1 MIEKLLRKDFVK
13 IPTNYMSRY
22 FRTLFIYFIF
32 GCFVFSNAQTDS
44 ISKPNR
50 IKIDGVAAVIGD
62 YVILDSDIDKA
73 YIDLESQ
80 GIPTSNIE
88 RCSLLGKLMEDKLYA
103 HHAEQD
109 SLEVSDVEI
118 NDYVGRTIDYFVQ
131 ELGSIE
137 NVLEFYKKKDEQS
150 FRNELFD
157 INRVQQLSQRMQAN
171 LVEKIEVTPEEVR
184 TFFNKIPIDQ
194 RPVFGAELEIAQ
206 IVIEPTPTKEEV
218 ERIIRRLET
227 MRNDVLENGSSFS
240 SKAILYSQDP
250 GSRSRGGRYTLN
262 RKRPV
267 MVKEFRD
274 QAYRLREGEVSQPF
288 QTDFGWHIVTVDKIR
303 GQLIDVRHVLLVPE
317 ISSKELKDA
326 KDKLDLIRKRI
337 QDKEISFADAALEFS
352 DDNDTATNGGV
363 LINPASGDTRFEL
376 TKLDPA
382 IYNQILNLEDNQISS
397 PVLDEDRSGNKK
409 YKILKVTNRYDQHQ
423 ADFASDYV
431 KIKDLALKEK
441 QLDAIQNWMSEKI
454 DDTFVNVNRS
464 YRDCDFSN
472 KWVQ

>member
-1 MIEKLLRKDFVK
+1 MNKR
-13 IPTNYMSRY
+13 
-22 FRTLFIYFIF
+22 
-32 GCFVFSNAQTDS
+32 FVFLFLFFHFGSSVLIYAQTDS
-44 ISKPNR
+44 IVNPTR

-62 YVILDSDIDKA
+62 YVILDSDVDKA

-109 SLEVSDVEI
+109 SITVSDAEI
-118 NDYVGRTIDYFVQ
+118 NDYVSRTIDYFVQ
-131 ELGSIE
+131 QLGNME
-137 NVLEFYKKKDEQS
+137 KVLEFYKKKDEQS
-150 FRNELFD
+150 FRSELFD
-157 INRVQQLSQRMQAN
+157 INRVQQLSQRMQSN
-171 LVEKIEVTPEEVR
+171 IVEEIEVTPDEVR
-184 TFFNKIPIDQ
+184 TFFDKIPVDQ

-206 IVIEPTPTKEEV
+206 IIVEPTPTESEV
-218 ERIIRRLET
+218 ERTIRLLET
-227 MRNDVLENGSSFS
+227 MRNDVLENGSSFA

-250 GSRSRGGRYTLN
+250 GSRSRGGRYTLD

-317 ISSKELKDA
+317 ISAKELKEA

-337 QDKEISFADAALEFS
+337 QDEEFSFSDAALNFS
-352 DDNDTATNGGV
+352 DDKDTASNGGV
-363 LINPASGDTRFEL
+363 LINPTSGDTRFEL
-376 TKLDPA
+376 TKLDPT
-382 IYNQILNLEDNQISS
+382 IYNHILNLEDNQIS
-397 PVLDEDRSGNKK
+397 PPILDEDRSGNKK
-409 YKILKVTNRYDQHQ
+409 YKILMVTNRYDEHQ
-423 ADFASDYV
+423 ADFAKDYV

-441 QLDAIQNWMSEKI
+441 QLDAIEMWMSEKI

-464 YRDCDFSN
+464 YRNCDFSN
-472 KWVQ
+472 KWVK

>member
-1 MIEKLLRKDFVK
+1 MNKRFIILFLLF
-13 IPTNYMSRY
+13 
-22 FRTLFIYFIF
+22 LFGSSVLSY
-32 GCFVFSNAQTDS
+32 AQTDS
-44 ISKPNR
+44 IVNPTR

-62 YVILDSDIDKA
+62 YVILDSDVDKA

-109 SLEVSDVEI
+109 SITVSDAEI
-118 NDYVGRTIDYFVQ
+118 NDYVSRTIDYFVQ
-131 ELGSIE
+131 QLGNME
-137 NVLEFYKKKDEQS
+137 KVLEFYKKKDEQS
-150 FRNELFD
+150 FRSELFD
-157 INRVQQLSQRMQAN
+157 INRVQQLSQRMQSN
-171 LVEKIEVTPEEVR
+171 IVEEIEVTPDEVR
-184 TFFNKIPIDQ
+184 TFFDKIPVDQ

-206 IVIEPTPTKEEV
+206 IIVEPTPTESEV
-218 ERIIRRLET
+218 ERTIRLLET
-227 MRNDVLENGSSFS
+227 MRNDVLENGSSFA

-250 GSRSRGGRYTLN
+250 GSRSRGGRYTLD

-303 GQLIDVRHVLLVPE
+303 GQLIDVRHVLLIPE
-317 ISSKELKDA
+317 ISAKELKEA

-337 QDKEISFADAALEFS
+337 QDEELSFTDAALNFS
-352 DDNDTATNGGV
+352 DDKDTASNGGV
-363 LINPASGDTRFEL
+363 LINPTSGDTRFEL
-376 TKLDPA
+376 TKLDPT
-382 IYNQILNLEDNQISS
+382 IYNHILNLEDNQIS
-397 PVLDEDRSGNKK
+397 PPILDEDRSGNKK
-409 YKILKVTNRYDQHQ
+409 YKILMVTNRYDEHQ
-423 ADFASDYV
+423 ADFAKDYV

-441 QLDAIQNWMSEKI
+441 QLDAVEKWMSEKI

>member
-1 MIEKLLRKDFVK
+1 MNKLICSL
-13 IPTNYMSRY
+13 IA
-22 FRTLFIYFIF
+22 IF
-32 GCFVFSNAQTDS
+32 LLGGFFWSFAQTDS
-44 ISKPNR
+44 IITPTR

-62 YVILDSDIDKA
+62 YVILDSDVDKA

-80 GIPTSNIE
+80 GIPTGNIE

-109 SLEVSDVEI
+109 SLEVSDAEI

-131 ELGSIE
+131 ELGSME
-137 NVLEFYKKKDEQS
+137 KVLEFYKKKDEQS
-150 FRNELFD
+150 FRTELFD
-157 INRVQQLSQRMQAN
+157 INRVQQLSQKMQASI
-171 LVEKIEVTPEEVR
+171 VEEIEVTPEEVR
-184 TFFNKIPIDQ
+184 TFFDKIPADQ

-206 IVIEPTPTKEEV
+206 IVVEPTPTSAEV
-218 ERIIRRLET
+218 ERTISMLET
-227 MRNDVLENGSSFS
+227 MRNDVLENGSSFA

-250 GSRSRGGRYTLN
+250 GSRSRGGRYTLD

-274 QAYRLREGEVSQPF
+274 QAYRLREGEVSKPF

-303 GQLIDVRHVLLVPE
+303 GQLIDVRHVLLIPE
-317 ISSKELKDA
+317 ISSKELQEA
-326 KDKLDLIRKRI
+326 KEKLELIRKRV
-337 QDKEISFADAALEFS
+337 QDGEISFSDAALEFS
-352 DDNDTATNGGV
+352 DDKDTAANGGV
-363 LINPASGDTRFEL
+363 LINPSSGDTRFEL

-382 IYNQILNLEDNQISS
+382 IYNQILKLEDNEISTTI
-397 PVLDEDRSGNKK
+397 LDEDRSGNKK
-409 YKILKVTNRYDQHQ
+409 YKILLVTNRYDQHE
-423 ADFASDYV
+423 AEYVNDYV

-441 QLDAIQNWMSEKI
+441 QLDAIQKWMGDKI

>member
-1 MIEKLLRKDFVK
+1 MNKRFV
-13 IPTNYMSRY
+13 I
-22 FRTLFIYFIF
+22 LFLFFHFGSSVLIY
-32 GCFVFSNAQTDS
+32 AQTDS
-44 ISKPNR
+44 IVNPTR

-62 YVILDSDIDKA
+62 YVILDSDVDKA

-109 SLEVSDVEI
+109 SITVSDAEI
-118 NDYVGRTIDYFVQ
+118 NDYVSRTIDYFVQ
-131 ELGSIE
+131 QLGNME
-137 NVLEFYKKKDEQS
+137 KVLEFYKKKDEQS
-150 FRNELFD
+150 FRSELFD
-157 INRVQQLSQRMQAN
+157 INRVQQLSQRMQSN
-171 LVEKIEVTPEEVR
+171 IVEEIEVTPDEVR
-184 TFFNKIPIDQ
+184 TFFDKIPVDQ

-206 IVIEPTPTKEEV
+206 IIVEPTPTESEV
-218 ERIIRRLET
+218 ERTIRLLET
-227 MRNDVLENGSSFS
+227 MRNDVLENGSSFA

-250 GSRSRGGRYTLN
+250 GSRSRGGRYTLD

-317 ISSKELKDA
+317 ISARELKDA

-337 QDKEISFADAALEFS
+337 QDGEFSFADAALDFS
-352 DDNDTATNGGV
+352 DDKDTASNGGV
-363 LINPASGDTRFEL
+363 LINPTSGDTRFEL
-376 TKLDPA
+376 TKLDPT
-382 IYNQILNLEDNQISS
+382 IYNHILNLEDNQIS
-397 PVLDEDRSGNKK
+397 PPILDEDRSGNKK
-409 YKILKVTNRYDQHQ
+409 YKILMVTNRYDEHQ
-423 ADFASDYV
+423 ADFAKDYV

-441 QLDAIQNWMSEKI
+441 QLDAIEMWMSEKI

-464 YRDCDFSN
+464 YRNCDFSN
-472 KWVQ
+472 KWVK

>member
-1 MIEKLLRKDFVK
+1 MNKRFV
-13 IPTNYMSRY
+13 I
-22 FRTLFIYFIF
+22 LFLFFHFGSSVLIY
-32 GCFVFSNAQTDS
+32 AQTDS
-44 ISKPNR
+44 IVNPTR

-62 YVILDSDIDKA
+62 YVILDSDVDKA

-109 SLEVSDVEI
+109 SITVSDAEI
-118 NDYVGRTIDYFVQ
+118 NDYVSRTIDYFVQ
-131 ELGSIE
+131 QLGNME
-137 NVLEFYKKKDEQS
+137 KVLEFYKKKDEQS
-150 FRNELFD
+150 FRSELFD
-157 INRVQQLSQRMQAN
+157 INRVQQLSQRMQSN
-171 LVEKIEVTPEEVR
+171 IVEEIEVTPDEVR
-184 TFFNKIPIDQ
+184 TFFDKIPVDQ

-206 IVIEPTPTKEEV
+206 IIVEPTPIESEV
-218 ERIIRRLET
+218 ERTIRLLET
-227 MRNDVLENGSSFS
+227 MRNDVLENGSSFA

-250 GSRSRGGRYTLN
+250 GSRSRGGRYTLD

-317 ISSKELKDA
+317 ISAKELKDA

-337 QDKEISFADAALEFS
+337 QDGELSFADAALDFS
-352 DDNDTATNGGV
+352 DDKDTASNGGV
-363 LINPASGDTRFEL
+363 LINPTSGDTRFEL
-376 TKLDPA
+376 TKLDPT
-382 IYNQILNLEDNQISS
+382 IYNHILNLEDNQIS
-397 PVLDEDRSGNKK
+397 PPILDEDRSGNKK
-409 YKILKVTNRYDQHQ
+409 YKILMVTNRYDEHQ
-423 ADFASDYV
+423 ADFAKDYV

-441 QLDAIQNWMSEKI
+441 QLDAIEMWMSEKI

-464 YRDCDFSN
+464 YRNCDFSN
-472 KWVQ
+472 KWVK

>member
-1 MIEKLLRKDFVK
+1 MNKRFFILFLLFHFGSSV
-13 IPTNYMSRY
+13 
-22 FRTLFIYFIF
+22 LIY
-32 GCFVFSNAQTDS
+32 AQTDS
-44 ISKPNR
+44 IVNPTR

-62 YVILDSDIDKA
+62 YVILDSDVDKA

-109 SLEVSDVEI
+109 SITVSDAEI
-118 NDYVGRTIDYFVQ
+118 NDYVSRTIDYFVQ
-131 ELGSIE
+131 QLGNME
-137 NVLEFYKKKDEQS
+137 KVLEFYKKKDEQS
-150 FRNELFD
+150 FRSELFD
-157 INRVQQLSQRMQAN
+157 INRVQQLSQRMQSN
-171 LVEKIEVTPEEVR
+171 IVEEIEVTPDEVR
-184 TFFNKIPIDQ
+184 TFFDKIPVDQ

-206 IVIEPTPTKEEV
+206 IIVEPTPIESEV
-218 ERIIRRLET
+218 ERTIRLLET
-227 MRNDVLENGSSFS
+227 MRNDVLENGSSFA

-250 GSRSRGGRYTLN
+250 GSRSRGGRYTLD

-274 QAYRLREGEVSQPF
+274 QAYRLREGEVSHPF

-317 ISSKELKDA
+317 ISAKELKDA

-337 QDKEISFADAALEFS
+337 QDGEFSFADAALDFS
-352 DDNDTATNGGV
+352 DDKDTASNGGV
-363 LINPASGDTRFEL
+363 LINPTSGDTRFEL
-376 TKLDPA
+376 TKLDPT
-382 IYNQILNLEDNQISS
+382 IYNHILNLEDNQIS
-397 PVLDEDRSGNKK
+397 PPILDEDRSGNKK
-409 YKILKVTNRYDQHQ
+409 YKILMVTNRYDEHQ
-423 ADFASDYV
+423 ADYAKDYV

-441 QLDAIQNWMSEKI
+441 QLDAIEMWMSEKI

-464 YRDCDFSN
+464 YRNCDFSN
-472 KWVQ
+472 KWVK

>member
-1 MIEKLLRKDFVK
+1 MNKRFV
-13 IPTNYMSRY
+13 I
-22 FRTLFIYFIF
+22 LFLFFHFGSSVLIY
-32 GCFVFSNAQTDS
+32 AQTDS
-44 ISKPNR
+44 IVNPTR

-62 YVILDSDIDKA
+62 YVILDSDVDKA

-109 SLEVSDVEI
+109 SITVSDAEI
-118 NDYVGRTIDYFVQ
+118 NDYVSRTMDYFVQ
-131 ELGSIE
+131 QLGNME
-137 NVLEFYKKKDEQS
+137 KVLEFYKKKDEQS
-150 FRNELFD
+150 FRSELFD
-157 INRVQQLSQRMQAN
+157 INRVQQLSQRMQSN
-171 LVEKIEVTPEEVR
+171 IVEEIEVTPDEVR
-184 TFFNKIPIDQ
+184 TFFDKIPVDQ

-206 IVIEPTPTKEEV
+206 IIVEPTPKESEV
-218 ERIIRRLET
+218 ERTIRLLET
-227 MRNDVLENGSSFS
+227 MRNDVLENGSSFA

-250 GSRSRGGRYTLN
+250 GSRSRGGRYTLD

-317 ISSKELKDA
+317 ISAKELKDA

-337 QDKEISFADAALEFS
+337 QDGEFSFADAALDFS
-352 DDNDTATNGGV
+352 DDKDTASNGGV
-363 LINPASGDTRFEL
+363 LINPTSGDTRFEL
-376 TKLDPA
+376 TKLDPT
-382 IYNQILNLEDNQISS
+382 IYNHILNLEDNQIS
-397 PVLDEDRSGNKK
+397 PPILDEDRSGNKK
-409 YKILKVTNRYDQHQ
+409 YKILMVTNRYDEHQ
-423 ADFASDYV
+423 ADFAKDYV

-441 QLDAIQNWMSEKI
+441 QLDAIEMWMSEKI

-464 YRDCDFSN
+464 YRNCDFSN
-472 KWVQ
+472 KWVK

>member
-1 MIEKLLRKDFVK
+1 MNKRFFNLCVLFLFGNFVSS
-13 IPTNYMSRY
+13 Y
-22 FRTLFIYFIF
+22 
-32 GCFVFSNAQTDS
+32 AQTDT
-44 ISKPNR
+44 IVTPTR

-62 YVILDSDIDKA
+62 YVILDSDVDKA

-109 SLEVSDVEI
+109 SITVSDSEI

-131 ELGSIE
+131 ELGSME
-137 NVLEFYKKKDEQS
+137 KVLEFYKKKDEQS
-150 FRNELFD
+150 FRSELFD
-157 INRVQQLSQRMQAN
+157 INRVQQLSQRMQSN
-171 LVEKIEVTPEEVR
+171 IVEEIEVTPDEVR
-184 TFFNKIPIDQ
+184 TFFDKIPKDQ

-206 IVIEPTPTKEEV
+206 IVIEPTPTESEV
-218 ERIIRRLET
+218 ERTIRLLET
-227 MRNDVLENGSSFS
+227 MRNDVLENGSSFA

-250 GSRSRGGRYTLN
+250 GSRSRGGRYTLD

-317 ISSKELKDA
+317 ISAKELKDA
-326 KDKLDLIRKRI
+326 KDKLNLIRKRI
-337 QDKEISFADAALEFS
+337 QDGEIAFVDAALEFS
-352 DDNDTATNGGV
+352 DDKDTAANGGV
-363 LINPASGDTRFEL
+363 LINPTSGDTRFEL

-382 IYNQILNLEDNQISS
+382 IYNQILNLDENQISL

-409 YKILKVTNRYDQHQ
+409 YKILMVTNRYDQHQ
-423 ADFASDYV
+423 ADFATDYV

-441 QLDAIQNWMSEKI
+441 QLDAIQNWMAEKI

>member
-1 MIEKLLRKDFVK
+1 MNKR
-13 IPTNYMSRY
+13 
-22 FRTLFIYFIF
+22 
-32 GCFVFSNAQTDS
+32 FVFLFLFFHFGSSVLIYAQTDS
-44 ISKPNR
+44 IVNPTR

-62 YVILDSDIDKA
+62 YVILDSDVDKA

-109 SLEVSDVEI
+109 SITVSDAEI
-118 NDYVGRTIDYFVQ
+118 NDYVSRTIDYFVQ
-131 ELGSIE
+131 QLGNME
-137 NVLEFYKKKDEQS
+137 KVLEFYKKKDEQS
-150 FRNELFD
+150 FRSELFD
-157 INRVQQLSQRMQAN
+157 INRVQQLSQRMQSN
-171 LVEKIEVTPEEVR
+171 IVEEIEVTPDEVR
-184 TFFNKIPIDQ
+184 TFFDKIPVDQ

-206 IVIEPTPTKEEV
+206 IIVEPTPIESEV
-218 ERIIRRLET
+218 ERTIRQLET
-227 MRNDVLENGSSFS
+227 MRNDVLENGSSFA

-250 GSRSRGGRYTLN
+250 GSRSRGGRYTLD

-317 ISSKELKDA
+317 ISAKELKDA

-337 QDKEISFADAALEFS
+337 QDGEFSFADAALDFS
-352 DDNDTATNGGV
+352 DDKDTASNGGV
-363 LINPASGDTRFEL
+363 LINPTSGDTRFEL
-376 TKLDPA
+376 TKLDPT
-382 IYNQILNLEDNQISS
+382 IYNHILNLEDNQIS
-397 PVLDEDRSGNKK
+397 PPILDEDRSGNKK
-409 YKILKVTNRYDQHQ
+409 YKILMVTNRYDEHQ
-423 ADFASDYV
+423 ADFAKDYV

-441 QLDAIQNWMSEKI
+441 QLDAIEMWMSEKI

-464 YRDCDFSN
+464 YRNCDFSN
-472 KWVQ
+472 KWIK

>member
-1 MIEKLLRKDFVK
+1 MIGKLLKRDCNK
-13 IPTNYMSRY
+13 ILTKYMNKR
-22 FRTLFIYFIF
+22 
-32 GCFVFSNAQTDS
+32 FVFLFLFFHFGSSVLIYAQTDS
-44 ISKPNR
+44 IVNPTR

-62 YVILDSDIDKA
+62 YVILDSDVDKA

-109 SLEVSDVEI
+109 SITVSDAEI
-118 NDYVGRTIDYFVQ
+118 NDYVSRTIDYFVQ
-131 ELGSIE
+131 QLGNME
-137 NVLEFYKKKDEQS
+137 KVLEFYKKKDEQS
-150 FRNELFD
+150 FRSELFD
-157 INRVQQLSQRMQAN
+157 INRVQQLSQRMQSN
-171 LVEKIEVTPEEVR
+171 IVEEIEVTPDEVR
-184 TFFNKIPIDQ
+184 TFFDKIPVDQ

-206 IVIEPTPTKEEV
+206 IIVEPTPIESEV
-218 ERIIRRLET
+218 QRTIRLLET
-227 MRNDVLENGSSFS
+227 MRNDVLENGSSFA

-250 GSRSRGGRYTLN
+250 GSRSRGGRYTLD

-303 GQLIDVRHVLLVPE
+303 GQLIDVRHVLLIPE
-317 ISSKELKDA
+317 ISAKELKEA

-337 QDKEISFADAALEFS
+337 QDEEFSFSDAALNFS
-352 DDNDTATNGGV
+352 DDKDTASNGGV
-363 LINPASGDTRFEL
+363 LINPTSGDTRFEL
-376 TKLDPA
+376 TKLDPT
-382 IYNQILNLEDNQISS
+382 IYNHILNLEDNQIS
-397 PVLDEDRSGNKK
+397 PPILDEDRSGNKK
-409 YKILKVTNRYDQHQ
+409 YKILMVTNRYDEHQ
-423 ADFASDYV
+423 ADFAKDYV

-441 QLDAIQNWMSEKI
+441 QLDAIEMWMSEKI

-464 YRDCDFSN
+464 YRNCDFSN
-472 KWVQ
+472 KWVK

>member
-1 MIEKLLRKDFVK
+1 MNKRFIILFLLF
-13 IPTNYMSRY
+13 
-22 FRTLFIYFIF
+22 LFCSSVLSY
-32 GCFVFSNAQTDS
+32 AQTDS
-44 ISKPNR
+44 IVNPTR

-62 YVILDSDIDKA
+62 YVILDSDVDKA

-109 SLEVSDVEI
+109 SITVSDAEI
-118 NDYVGRTIDYFVQ
+118 NDYVSRTIDYFVQ
-131 ELGSIE
+131 QLGNME
-137 NVLEFYKKKDEQS
+137 KVLEFYKKKDEQS
-150 FRNELFD
+150 FRSELFD
-157 INRVQQLSQRMQAN
+157 INRVQQLSQRMQSN
-171 LVEKIEVTPEEVR
+171 IVEEIEVTPDEVR
-184 TFFNKIPIDQ
+184 TFFDKIPVDQ

-206 IVIEPTPTKEEV
+206 IIVEPTPIESEV
-218 ERIIRRLET
+218 ERTIRQLET
-227 MRNDVLENGSSFS
+227 MRNDVLENGSSFA

-250 GSRSRGGRYTLN
+250 GSRSRGGRYTLD

-317 ISSKELKDA
+317 ISAKELKDA

-337 QDKEISFADAALEFS
+337 QDGEFSFADAALNFS
-352 DDNDTATNGGV
+352 DDKDTASNGGV

-376 TKLDPA
+376 TKLDPTM
-382 IYNQILNLEDNQISS
+382 YNHILNLEDNQIS
-397 PVLDEDRSGNKK
+397 PPILDEDRSGNKK
-409 YKILKVTNRYDQHQ
+409 YKILMVTNRYDEHQ
-423 ADFASDYV
+423 ADFAKDYV

-441 QLDAIQNWMSEKI
+441 QLDAVEKWMSEKI